1 MSDQQPQPIQQP
13 GPLQARIERRGS
25 FAGTG
30 CLVQGAGLLL
40 GGLIFFFIPIAGWV
54 LGPLVGIALLWS
66 GSRQA
71 LKYECSH
78 CHNPIASTR
87 VRVCPS
93 CHAQL
98 TWRGK

>member
-1 MSDQQPQPIQQP
+1 MPDRQLQSMRQTGQ
-13 GPLQARIERRGS
+13 LQARIEHRGS

-30 CLVQGAGLLL
+30 CLVQGAGILL
-40 GGLIFFFIPIAGWV
+40 GGLIFFFIPVAGRV
-54 LGPLVGIALLWS
+54 LGPLVAIALLWS

-71 LKYECSH
+71 LKYDCGH
-78 CHNPIASTR
+78 CHNPIASIR

-98 TWRGK
+98 TWRGR